1 MSTCVDA
8 SELYP
13 VAPCLRSSSAQY
25 IMMDMSLKHLQVM
38 LTKEGTAG
46 IVIRKSADSM
56 KCDSHAI
63 PGRVNLCFACV
74 PWIHGRIQH

>member
-1 MSTCVDA
+1 
-8 SELYP
+8 
-13 VAPCLRSSSAQY
+13 
-25 IMMDMSLKHLQVM
+25 M

-63 PGRVNLCFACV
+63 PGRVKLVYCLCSLD
-74 PWIHGRIQH
+74 PWQNTALVLM